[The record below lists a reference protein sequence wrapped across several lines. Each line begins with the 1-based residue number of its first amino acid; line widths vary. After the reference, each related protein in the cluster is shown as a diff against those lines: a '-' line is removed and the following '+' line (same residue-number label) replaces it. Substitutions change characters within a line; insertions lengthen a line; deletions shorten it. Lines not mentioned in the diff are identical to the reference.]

1 MASNLIKRTKSL
13 TVIVKEGATAEELKE
28 VRRLVE
34 LGWVSKPQKKKAKK
48 EEVPH
53 EVTAE
58 FNISYDEVRKVD
70 MVKYIKQFILEKD
83 ENALKNFAIAAHK
96 KVNGEPSVTEKGK
109 PKFNIIA
116 AKRYFYATYFKEEW
130 KKIEKTLEDRKFKSK
145 DAKEKNEI
153 QKELLS
159 LLG

>member
-13 TVIVKEGATAEELKE
+13 TVIVKDGATAEELKE

-34 LGWVSKPQKKKAKK
+34 LGWVSKPQKKKEKK
-48 EEVPH
+48 EEIPH
-53 EVTAE
+53 EITAE
-58 FNISYDEVRKVD
+58 FNISYDDVRKVD
-70 MVKYIKQFILEKD
+70 MVKYIKEFVKD
-83 ENALKNFAIAAHK
+83 ENALKEFAIAAHK

-145 DAKEKNEI
+145 AAKEKNEI

>member
-13 TVIVKEGATAEELKE
+13 TVIVKEGATAEELKD

-34 LGWVSKPQKKKAKK
+34 CGWTSKPMKKKEKK
-48 EEVPH
+48 EEIPH
-53 EVTAE
+53 EITAE
-58 FNISYDEVRKVD
+58 FNIGYDDVRKVD
-70 MVKYIKQFILEKD
+70 MVKYIKEFVKD
-83 ENALKNFAIAAHK
+83 ENALKEFAIAAHK
-96 KVNGEPSVTEKGK
+96 KVNGEPSVTEKGE

-145 DAKEKNEI
+145 AAKEKNEI
-153 QKELLS
+153 QKELLD
-159 LLG
+159 LLKG

>member
-1 MASNLIKRTKSL
+1 MASNLIKRKKSL
-13 TVIVKEGATAEELKE
+13 TVIVKDGATAEELKE

-34 LGWVSKPQKKKAKK
+34 LGWISKPQKKKKK
-48 EEVPH
+48 EEIPH
-53 EVTAE
+53 EITAE

-70 MVKYIKQFILEKD
+70 MVKYIKQFVLAKD
-83 ENALKNFAIAAHK
+83 ENALKEFAKAAHK
-96 KVNGEPSVTEKGK
+96 KVNGEPSITDKGE

-130 KKIEKTLEDRKFKSK
+130 KKIEKKLEDRKFKSK
-145 DAKEKNEI
+145 AAKEKNEI
-153 QKELLS
+153 QKELLA

>member
-13 TVIVKEGATAEELKE
+13 TVIVKDGATAEELKE

-34 LGWVSKPQKKKAKK
+34 LGWVSKPQKKEKK
-48 EEVPH
+48 EEISH
-53 EVTAE
+53 EITAE
-58 FNISYDEVRKVD
+58 FNISYDDVRKVD
-70 MVKYIKQFILEKD
+70 MVKYIKEFVKD
-83 ENALKNFAIAAHK
+83 ENALKEFAIAAHK

-145 DAKEKNEI
+145 AAKEKNEI

>member
-28 VRRLVE
+28 VKRLVE
-34 LGWVSKPQKKKAKK
+34 LGWVSKPQKKKEKK
-48 EEVPH
+48 EEIPH
-53 EVTAE
+53 EITAE
-58 FNISYDEVRKVD
+58 FNISYDKVRKVD
-70 MVKYIKQFILEKD
+70 MVKYIKQFVLEKD

-96 KVNGEPSVTEKGK
+96 KVNGEPSVTDKGE

-145 DAKEKNEI
+145 AAKENNEI
-153 QKELLS
+153 QKELLA